1 MDQQVAMDLNG
12 IMMAHQLEDQ
22 QNRLKSG
29 INEIA
34 AEVIRVTSVMG
45 TAVSHL
51 AEKAHESDQRV
62 IEELKAWTAELE
74 KRVCQALRDLAAQVP
89 TAATVK
95 KLVEIHLREMNER
108 LNQSFASSEHTLKQH
123 LENEIRQIRE
133 QMFELSKQRG
143 NGNTGALEKDIQDL
157 KLKVSTEKFDNQQS
171 SAA

>member
-62 IEELKAWTAELE
+62 IEELKAWTAELQKE
-74 KRVCQALRDLAAQVP
+74 GVP
-89 TAATVK
+89 GT
-95 KLVEIHLREMNER
+95 ER
-108 LNQSFASSEHTLKQH
+108 P
-123 LENEIRQIRE
+123 
-133 QMFELSKQRG
+133 G
-143 NGNTGALEKDIQDL
+143 GTGPYGGYGEEAC
-157 KLKVSTEKFDNQQS
+157 
-171 SAA
+171 

>member
-1 MDQQVAMDLNG
+1 MTEGPGFVVRQATEVLMDQQVAMDLNG

-51 AEKAHESDQRV
+51 AEKAHESDHMV

-74 KRVCQALRDLAAQVP
+74 
-89 TAATVK
+89 
-95 KLVEIHLREMNER
+95 
-108 LNQSFASSEHTLKQH
+108 
-123 LENEIRQIRE
+123 
-133 QMFELSKQRG
+133 RG
-143 NGNTGALEKDIQDL
+143 CARH
-157 KLKVSTEKFDNQQS
+157 
-171 SAA
+171 